1 MPTNLLILNLAQF
14 GWLVFSFFA
23 VFMLLLLKRIEVT
36 RLSSA
41 EAIAGVVVQLG
52 KAKDEI
58 LAKLAALEAAAAA
71 GEDLSGPL
79 AVLAAAAQS
88 LDDVVPDAVVEAPVE
103 APVEVVEAP
112 VEVSAEPVVE
122 GEQV

>member
-1 MPTNLLILNLAQF
+1 MVPLIALLVVFFVLLFVFI
-14 GWLVFSFFA
+14 WL
-23 VFMLLLLKRIEVT
+23 RIEVT

-41 EAIAGVVVQLG
+41 EAIAGVVAQLG
-52 KAKDEI
+52 KAKNEI
-58 LAKLAALEAAAAA
+58 LEKLAALEAAAAA

-88 LDDVVPDAVVEAPVE
+88 LDDVVPDAVVEP
-103 APVEVVEAP
+103 PVEVVEPP
-112 VEVSAEPVVE
+112 VEVVEVVEVPAVVE

>member
-1 MPTNLLILNLAQF
+1 MVPLATILVVFYVLLFIF
-14 GWLVFSFFA
+14 IWL
-23 VFMLLLLKRIEVT
+23 RIEVT

-41 EAIAGVVVQLG
+41 DAIAGVVVQLG

-58 LAKLAALEAAAAA
+58 LARIAGLEAAAAA

-79 AVLAAAAQS
+79 ADLAAAAQA

-103 APVEVVEAP
+103 PAA
-112 VEVSAEPVVE
+112 VE

>member
-1 MPTNLLILNLAQF
+1 MVPLIGLLVVFFVLLFVFI
-14 GWLVFSFFA
+14 WL
-23 VFMLLLLKRIEVT
+23 RIEVT
-36 RLSSA
+36 RLTSA

-52 KAKDEI
+52 KAKNEI

-112 VEVSAEPVVE
+112 VEVPAEPVVE

>member
-1 MPTNLLILNLAQF
+1 MVSLVAVLVAVLVVFYVLLFVLT
-14 GWLVFSFFA
+14 WL
-23 VFMLLLLKRIEVT
+23 RIEVVK
-36 RLSSA
+36 LSSA

-58 LAKLAALEAAAAA
+58 LARIAGLEAAAAA

-79 AVLAAAAQS
+79 AELAAAAQA

-103 APVEVVEAP
+103 V
-112 VEVSAEPVVE
+112 PVVE

>member
-1 MPTNLLILNLAQF
+1 MVSLAALFIVLLIVLFVLLF
-14 GWLVFSFFA
+14 VFIWL
-23 VFMLLLLKRIEVT
+23 RIEVT

-58 LAKLAALEAAAAA
+58 LSRIAGLEAAAAA

-79 AVLAAAAQS
+79 AELAAAAQA
-88 LDDVVPDAVVEAPVE
+88 LDDVVPDAVVEAAVVEAAVE
-103 APVEVVEAP
+103 APVEVA
-112 VEVSAEPVVE
+112 VE
-122 GEQV
+122 GEPV

>member
-1 MPTNLLILNLAQF
+1 MQDLILNLAQF

-41 EAIAGVVVQLG
+41 EAIAGVVAQLG
-52 KAKDEI
+52 KAKNEI
-58 LAKLAALEAAAAA
+58 LEKLAALEAAAAA

-88 LDDVVPDAVVEAPVE
+88 LDDVVPDAVVEP
-103 APVEVVEAP
+103 PVEVVEPP
-112 VEVSAEPVVE
+112 VEVVEVVEEPAVVE

>member
-1 MPTNLLILNLAQF
+1 MVQLVALLVVFYVLLF
-14 GWLVFSFFA
+14 VLTWL
-23 VFMLLLLKRIEVT
+23 RIEVV

-58 LAKLAALEAAAAA
+58 LARIAGLEAAAAA

-79 AVLAAAAQS
+79 AELAAAAQA

-103 APVEVVEAP
+103 VVEVPA
-112 VEVSAEPVVE
+112 VVE

>member
-1 MPTNLLILNLAQF
+1 MVSLVALFVTLLVILFVLLF
-14 GWLVFSFFA
+14 VFIWL
-23 VFMLLLLKRIEVT
+23 RIEVT

-58 LAKLAALEAAAAA
+58 LARIAGLEAAAAA

-79 AVLAAAAQS
+79 AELAAAAQA
-88 LDDVVPDAVVEAPVE
+88 LDDVVPDAVVEAAVDAPVE
-103 APVEVVEAP
+103 AA
-112 VEVSAEPVVE
+112 VVE

>member
-1 MPTNLLILNLAQF
+1 MVSLAAILVVLYVLLFVFI
-14 GWLVFSFFA
+14 WLRV
-23 VFMLLLLKRIEVT
+23 EVC

-41 EAIAGVVVQLG
+41 EAIANVVVVLGRAKEEILG
-52 KAKDEI
+52 KI
-58 LAKLAALEAAAAA
+58 AALEAAAAA

-88 LDDVVPDAVVEAPVE
+88 LDDVVPDAVVEP
-103 APVEVVEAP
+103 PVEVVEPP
-112 VEVSAEPVVE
+112 VEVVEVVEEPAVVE

>member
-1 MPTNLLILNLAQF
+1 MVSLAAILVVLYVLLFVFI
-14 GWLVFSFFA
+14 WLRV
-23 VFMLLLLKRIEVT
+23 EVC

-41 EAIAGVVVQLG
+41 EFIAGVVVQLG

-58 LAKLAALEAAAAA
+58 LAKISALEVAAAA

-88 LDDVVPDAVVEAPVE
+88 LDDVVPDAPVE
-103 APVEVVEAP
+103 APVEVP
-112 VEVSAEPVVE
+112 VDVPAEPVVEPVVE

>member
-1 MPTNLLILNLAQF
+1 MVPLIGLLVVFFVLLFVFI
-14 GWLVFSFFA
+14 WL
-23 VFMLLLLKRIEVT
+23 RIEVT

-112 VEVSAEPVVE
+112 VEVPAEPVVE